1 LIYKRS
7 YFVGAHIKYLA
18 ALAVLSVMSI
28 LLLTGFVGE
37 LEGAK
42 SVGRGANEYGAATQ
56 GKVCGDRLCS
66 ETGGKIFMP
75 WEVTSKETQDAQTE
89 EETPSDINQGKV
101 CGDRLCSETGGKILM
116 PWEVTSKETQDA
128 QTEKESTSDINQ
140 EVEETKSSLS
150 SYITGIGGILLTKA
164 NVPVTIPL
172 HQGYYNGKGVYHIIT
187 DSSDLIH
194 ADNITKTQGW
204 EVNLAPLLANATKDA
219 LLKTYVFT
227 NGLPGD
233 GVYGFQGQVF
243 TSTPA
248 QADAYS
254 ALTSHV
260 HVTWSP
266 GALPRVLISEKEI
279 FSAVQQRLVF
289 LTPQNVV
296 LNMPQIVW
304 PEGQMLVKENKTLTN
319 ETPFVGGQILDIDLK
334 KMTTTF
340 IAHQGWDYE
349 GKIIYSIVT
358 DATPVGP
365 ALSLGVTNVAKNA
378 ALVSNAAAVDVF
390 HFRNGIEGSGPL
402 GFQAG
407 IATGTLVNATYSPM
421 SRIYFITWNSPDSAS
436 LIQSKSDID
445 DLENDDLISVD
456 LAKPMGTDHIVN
468 SPIVTD
474 PFH

>member
-7 YFVGAHIKYLA
+7 YFVGAHIKYLV

-28 LLLTGFVGE
+28 LLLIGFVGE
-37 LEGAK
+37 L
-42 SVGRGANEYGAATQ
+42 
-56 GKVCGDRLCS
+56 
-66 ETGGKIFMP
+66 
-75 WEVTSKETQDAQTE
+75 ETQDAQTE
-89 EETPSDINQGKV
+89 EESTSDINQEIEE
-101 CGDRLCSETGGKILM
+101 ETPTDINQ
-116 PWEVTSKETQDA
+116 EVEEETP
-128 QTEKESTSDINQ
+128 SDINQ

-150 SYITGIGGILLTKA
+150 SYITGFGGIPLTKA

-266 GALPRVLISEKEI
+266 AALPRVLISEKEI

-319 ETPFVGGQILDIDLK
+319 ETPFVGGSAAGLQ
-334 KMTTTF
+334 
-340 IAHQGWDYE
+340 
-349 GKIIYSIVT
+349 VT
-358 DATPVGP
+358 
-365 ALSLGVTNVAKNA
+365 
-378 ALVSNAAAVDVF
+378 
-390 HFRNGIEGSGPL
+390 
-402 GFQAG
+402 
-407 IATGTLVNATYSPM
+407 
-421 SRIYFITWNSPDSAS
+421 
-436 LIQSKSDID
+436 
-445 DLENDDLISVD
+445 
-456 LAKPMGTDHIVN
+456 
-468 SPIVTD
+468 
-474 PFH
+474 